1 MQTSYNSQANYSLAC
16 VSSETHIVQRVFH
29 PGGGVT
35 PLYRLYR
42 YVRRQRVCF
51 CSRFGLKEGINF
63 DQCGLKYGMVCA
75 LQSLIGYVF
84 RRSYFFIIWR

>member
-29 PGGGVT
+29 RGGGGVT
-35 PLYRLYR
+35 PLYKLYR

-51 CSRFGLKEGINF
+51 CGRFGLKKGT
-63 DQCGLKYGMVCA
+63 VCA